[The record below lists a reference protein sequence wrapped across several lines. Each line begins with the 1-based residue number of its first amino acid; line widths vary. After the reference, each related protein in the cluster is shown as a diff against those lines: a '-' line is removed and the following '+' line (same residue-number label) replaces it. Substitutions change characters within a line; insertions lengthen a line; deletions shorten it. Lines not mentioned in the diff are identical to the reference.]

1 MNEAESC
8 EGATLHCV
16 CPKLI
21 MLTIFRGPSGVGE
34 GSTGRSTMK
43 YHKTEA
49 GSTKFWLL
57 CVEKGWN
64 WSVVCHRRFW
74 RSRTKLQIWP
84 RGNLLEWGAVV
95 ICLGARINKKQQ
107 NPVMATTNGPWWCW
121 LCDVMGLGGWV
132 WEIIN
137 RGRFDLVLVWGERV
151 YVA

>member
-49 GSTKFWLL
+49 GRSKFWL
-57 CVEKGWN
+57 VGKGMKLKCCLP
-64 WSVVCHRRFW
+64 SEVL
-74 RSRTKLQIWP
+74 TKPHKTSNLTQGKSP
-84 RGNLLEWGAVV
+84 RMRCGGNLSGGENKQKTTKPCDGNNQWTMMMLAV
-95 ICLGARINKKQQ
+95 
-107 NPVMATTNGPWWCW
+107 
-121 LCDVMGLGGWV
+121 LCDGLGGMGLG
-132 WEIIN
+132 N
-137 RGRFDLVLVWGERV
+137 NQ
-151 YVA
+151 

>member
-49 GSTKFWLL
+49 DSTTFWLL
-57 CVEKGWN
+57 WKGDEIEVL
-64 WSVVCHRRFW
+64 SAIGGFD
-74 RSRTKLQIWP
+74 
-84 RGNLLEWGAVV
+84 EA
-95 ICLGARINKKQQ
+95 AQ
-107 NPVMATTNGPWWCW
+107 NFKSDPG
-121 LCDVMGLGGWV
+121 
-132 WEIIN
+132 EIS
-137 RGRFDLVLVWGERV
+137 
-151 YVA
+151 